1 MKVARTVWTYT
12 KTERLVRDGKP
23 EVEDATVGGNAVT
36 VANDTVE
43 VKYAEETEVIP
54 AVTVNF
60 KDEVKVKSITEKTG
74 KVYDTEAQLEEA
86 KEWLGYTG
94 DLTALTKTVTLTGT
108 TKTFAD
114 VIAKLGDSFKV
125 TVVNEAGET
134 LTLTIN
140 LKLDVPA
147 PVSATV
153 AELKGEVLQPIPGV
167 FALKIAKADVV
178 AKFGVTTDAKLL
190 LTIGDNTWVM
200 EFKTDKYGNEF
211 WAPLSIQKVTEA
223 QINAGVIT
231 VIK

>member
-23 EVEDATVGGNAVT
+23 EVESTTVGGKAVT
-36 VANDTVE
+36 VVNNAVE
-43 VKYAEETEVIP
+43 VKYEEDTEVIP

-60 KDEVKVKSITEKTG
+60 KNEVKVQSITDKNG
-74 KVYDTEAQLEEA
+74 KVYASEAQLAEA
-86 KEWLGYTG
+86 KAWLGYTG
-94 DLTALTKTVTLTGT
+94 DLTAFTSTVTLTGT

-114 VIAKLGDSFKV
+114 VIARLGDSFQV

-153 AELKGEVLQPIPGV
+153 TELNGEVLEPLAGV
-167 FALKIAKADVV
+167 YAVTILKANVE
-178 AKFGVTTDAKLL
+178 AKFPGITEATNFL
-190 LTIGDNTWVM
+190 LTIGEKNWTLK
-200 EFKTDKYGNEF
+200 FNAKKQI
-211 WAPLSIQKVTEA
+211 WASEDIQGVTKDDIKV
-223 QINAGVIT
+223 GVVT